1 MPRRS
6 AWLERVDAR
15 LGNTVNEVFLKV
27 PPSEARKIF
36 KKLADCAAK
45 EGIVYEEDDGTVHPV
60 PIMARPR
67 IIRPEQE
74 QYFHK
79 VCLELN
85 RAIEKLVGLYLD
97 DKRLETLL
105 PFTEREER

>member
-1 MPRRS
+1 MARRS
-6 AWLERVDAR
+6 PWLERVDAR

-27 PPSEARKIF
+27 PPAEARKIF
-36 KKLADCAAK
+36 KRLGEAAQK

-79 VCLELN
+79 VCL
-85 RAIEKLVGLYLD
+85 
-97 DKRLETLL
+97 
-105 PFTEREER
+105 